1 MFRDLAL
8 LEIKDIFRKGDY
20 FIDDQVLEELE
31 ESHILKTDLNLDSLD
46 TTELGLALED
56 KFKINIPKLEVDDS
70 TTIGEIIDFLYEKL
84 YE

>member
-8 LEIKDIFRKGDY
+8 LEIKDIFEKGDY

-31 ESHILKTDLNLDSLD
+31 ENHILKTDLKLDSLD

>member
-8 LEIKDIFRKGDY
+8 LEIKDIFEKGDY

-31 ESHILKTDLNLDSLD
+31 ENHILKTDLKLDSLD
-46 TTELGLALED
+46 IEELTTALED

-70 TTIGEIIDFLYEKL
+70 TTVGEIIDYLYEIL